1 MDISI
6 QNPMENPMKLPQNCS
21 QASSVGQKLTDFRTR
36 AVQRPPAPAMQPP
49 LKTWPVSCPGCWA
62 KGGVKHGWNIQAG
75 NCTNNVTIYT
85 YYIHYKR
92 VSFQMQIKYCMHMC
106 MYIYLSK
113 IYLYT
118 ILCHGNTVGIEWKYN
133 DIMGGR
139 ITFHQ
144 NMGLNVDMNQPI
156 WVLTWDTMIG
166 CW

>member
-1 MDISI
+1 
-6 QNPMENPMKLPQNCS
+6 
-21 QASSVGQKLTDFRTR
+21 
-36 AVQRPPAPAMQPP
+36 
-49 LKTWPVSCPGCWA
+49 
-62 KGGVKHGWNIQAG
+62 
-75 NCTNNVTIYT
+75 
-85 YYIHYKR
+85 
-92 VSFQMQIKYCMHMC
+92 MHMC

-166 CW
+166 C